1 MHESPSKLDR
11 HKRSPADSSGAWG
24 KCRNQNINEYK
35 TETMFLMIAHKI
47 GENSIFI
54 IFFEEEKQ
62 VWVK

>member
-47 GENSIFI
+47 GENSIFYY
-54 IFFEEEKQ
+54 FL
-62 VWVK
+62 

>member
-24 KCRNQNINEYK
+24 KSQNINEYK

-47 GENSIFI
+47 GENSFFI

-62 VWVK
+62 GWVK